1 MKRLER
7 WVWLQYERKMS
18 ALRKMDNRHPGQ
30 PAPPVR
36 DYTAGQAAAYA
47 DVLDAL
53 QLLVEK
59 E

>member
-1 MKRLER
+1 MKRLELWTR
-7 WVWLQYERKMS
+7 LQYE
-18 ALRKMDNRHPGQ
+18 RKMDNRHPGQ
-30 PAPPVR
+30 PAPPAR
-36 DYTAGQAAAYA
+36 DYTAGQAAAFA